1 MTVEGR
7 LPLPRVP
14 GNDWATTPG
23 LVSARSPS
31 AGQVDVTR
39 DKWVEEDPTELVIG
53 YEAQINPIF
62 VDHAGPWTGVT
73 NWCA

>member
-1 MTVEGR
+1 
-7 LPLPRVP
+7 
-14 GNDWATTPG
+14 
-23 LVSARSPS
+23 
-31 AGQVDVTR
+31 VDVTR